1 VLLAHTSAQNAT
13 RVSISASEEFF
24 GAVEC
29 DNLHRKGSRNLTRA
43 HGCSLV
49 QFAARLENYGV
60 VVQDL
65 GSSSALLMRQ
75 FERQN
80 AALRPFPPLM
90 HILTSLTCPTR
101 PMVVLHIYRGQ
112 FAHLNDFFPH
122 MPPNPRVMFSLST
135 YTPTPIRKPR
145 YGPSLDYFASHVRHK
160 PSLIRPIVLVCVFLF
175 A

>member
-1 VLLAHTSAQNAT
+1 VLLSHTSGQNAT
-13 RVSISASEEFF
+13 RVSISASKISF
-24 GAVEC
+24 GSVEC
-29 DNLHRKGSRNLTRA
+29 DNLHRKGSSNLSRA
-43 HGCSLV
+43 HGCSLI
-49 QFAARLENYGV
+49 QFAARLEKYGIV
-60 VVQDL
+60 VRDL
-65 GSSSALLMRQ
+65 GSSSALLMVQ
-75 FERQN
+75 FDRQN

-90 HILTSLTCPTR
+90 HIFTSLTCPTR
-101 PMVVLHIYRGQ
+101 PMVVFHIYRGQ

-160 PSLIRPIVLVCVFLF
+160 RSLIGPIVLVGAFSF